1 MDYFLG
7 GRGGV
12 DSCQTMNF
20 VLLMLL
26 GVNRVNAAAHPEL
39 QIRGG
44 GGEREGGGAG
54 PYLGSAAGMCLPFDA
69 WFSAVYCCCLF
80 VFFCCRC
87 FFFPNLKQK
96 VNHSFCIFG

>member
-1 MDYFLG
+1 MNYFFG

-44 GGEREGGGAG
+44 GGERERGGRALTLD
-54 PYLGSAAGMCLPFDA
+54 PPLECVCHLMHGSVRCIVVVVVAILCLSF
-69 WFSAVYCCCLF
+69 F
-80 VFFCCRC
+80 VVVV
-87 FFFPNLKQK
+87 FFPNLK
-96 VNHSFCIFG
+96 

>member
-1 MDYFLG
+1 
-7 GRGGV
+7 
-12 DSCQTMNF
+12 MNF

-26 GVNRVNAAAHPEL
+26 DVNRVNAAAYPEL

-44 GGEREGGGAG
+44 GGGGGEAG
-54 PYLGSAAGMCLPFDA
+54 PYARSATGVCLPFDA
-69 WFSAVYCCCLF
+69 WFSEVYCCCRCCNSLF
-80 VFFCCRC
+80 IFFCCC